1 MSWGALPWWVYE
13 SMHQREMMLVSGA
26 MIEELYS
33 GMPQAMA
40 EHTWSINSSVFATH
54 DIGGWNHGRIS
65 NYYDSLTQ
73 G

>member
-1 MSWGALPWWVYE
+1 MY
-13 SMHQREMMLVSGA
+13 QRDMMRVSGA
-26 MIEELYS
+26 MQEELYS

-54 DIGGWNHGRIS
+54 EPHGWNHGKIQIW
-65 NYYDSLTQ
+65 YDSLAQ